1 MLNTI
6 QYDTIQ
12 YYFNKQAD
20 RTQLEDKIK
29 QHIISQLCSWI
40 GTGGGGR
47 SRPPRQNFS
56 VTSVWV
62 IFDQWGVE
70 PPNPS
75 DKSNTGCHPSWQL
88 NVVSCDAAILVY
100 VYMRA

>member
-40 GTGGGGR
+40 GTGGGVEAD
-47 SRPPRQNFS
+47 PPDKIFQS
-56 VTSVWV
+56 PVWGHLQPV
-62 IFDQWGVE
+62 GGLN
-70 PPNPS
+70 PPTPPTNR
-75 DKSNTGCHPSWQL
+75 TL
-88 NVVSCDAAILVY
+88 VAIHHGN
-100 VYMRA
+100 